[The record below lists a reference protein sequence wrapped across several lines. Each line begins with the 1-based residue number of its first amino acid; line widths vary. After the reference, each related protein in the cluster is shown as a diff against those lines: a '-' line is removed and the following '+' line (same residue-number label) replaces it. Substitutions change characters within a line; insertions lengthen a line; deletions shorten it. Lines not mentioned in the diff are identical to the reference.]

1 MKQDIILPEIKEE
14 AIDLTH
20 SIFVIEPLFPGY
32 GMTIGNSLRRVLYS
46 SLSGSAI
53 TSVMIEG
60 VSHEFTTI
68 DHIRED
74 VVEILLNLK
83 NIRFMNTAEEPIT
96 LTIDVTGAKEVKA
109 KDFDKDSRVEV
120 INGDSHIA
128 TIADKN
134 GKLHLEVRVEQG
146 MGYLPVEE
154 RKKERLPIG
163 HIAIDAIFTPIV
175 KISYEVENTRVGG
188 RTDFDKLSIDI
199 ITDGTITPRAALE
212 DASNIL
218 VDHFL
223 KIAGR
228 YEEEAPIAELGEISK
243 IDDKILKLG
252 VEEVNFST
260 RTMNT
265 LINNGIKIIEDIVKL
280 SDEELRSLKGLGTKA
295 YDEILAKLNE
305 LGVGPKEIIDDSSQ
319 EG

>member
-109 KDFDKDSRVEV
+109 KDFDKDPRVEV

-134 GKLHLEVRVEQG
+134 GKLHLE
-146 MGYLPVEE
+146 
-154 RKKERLPIG
+154 
-163 HIAIDAIFTPIV
+163 
-175 KISYEVENTRVGG
+175 
-188 RTDFDKLSIDI
+188 DI

-265 LINNGIKIIEDIVKL
+265 LINNVIKIIEDIVKL